1 MKVQILIETDVEDK
15 DVKPRSPLMKLLKAI
30 TRDKDA
36 QVEWYDLNR
45 ERILEKEKD
54 RRAAYARDQ
63 YQKRK
68 AKKQEEEGNVIIMPE
83 FPENNI
89 LKFP

>member
-1 MKVQILIETDVEDK
+1 MKVQIIVETDVEDK

-30 TRDKDA
+30 TRDQDA
-36 QVEWYDLNR
+36 QVQWYDMNR
-45 ERILEKEKD
+45 ERILEKEREK
-54 RRAAYARDQ
+54 RAAYARDQ

-68 AKKQEEEGNVIIMPE
+68 AKKQEEQGNVVIMPE